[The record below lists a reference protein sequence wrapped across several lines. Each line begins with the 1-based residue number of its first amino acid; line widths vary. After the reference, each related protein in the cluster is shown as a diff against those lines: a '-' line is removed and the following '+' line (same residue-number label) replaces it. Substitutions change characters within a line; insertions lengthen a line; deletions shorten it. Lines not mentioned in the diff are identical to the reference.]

1 MKGKLR
7 KRIVVVFLASA
18 LLIATGLF
26 LPAGSAS
33 AQTIIEEWNT
43 IKTPPPPELKT
54 VTVDPKTT
62 ALLILDIVNQ
72 ICNAER
78 TPRCV
83 SSVPKL
89 QGLLNQARA
98 KGVSV
103 IYSLGGKATPADIW
117 KEVAPRE
124 GEPIVESS
132 ADKFF
137 KTDLEK
143 ILKEKGIKTV
153 IVVGTWAN
161 GAVLYTSSGAAIRG
175 FQVIVPV
182 DGMSAPS
189 TYIEQYVTW
198 HIANSPATRGMTL
211 TRIDMIQF

>member
-1 MKGKLR
+1 MKGKVKTR
-7 KRIVVVFLASA
+7 VKFVFSVVA
-18 LLIATGLF
+18 LLVGNGLF
-26 LPAGSAS
+26 ISLSPAF
-33 AQTIIEEWNT
+33 AQTIVDEWPT
-43 IKTPPPPELKT
+43 VQAPKAPELKP
-54 VTVDPKTT
+54 VTIDPKVT
-62 ALLILDIVNQ
+62 ALLILDIVKP

-83 SSVPKL
+83 SSIPKL

-103 IYSLGGKATPADIW
+103 VYSLGGKATPADIG

-124 GEPIVESS
+124 GEPIVESN

-143 ILKEKGIKTV
+143 ILREKGIKAV

-161 GAVLYTSSGAAIRG
+161 GAVLYTSTGAVMRG

-182 DGMSAPS
+182 DGMSGPS
-189 TYIEQYVTW
+189 AYVEQYTTS
-198 HIANSPATRGMTL
+198 HFASSPATRGVIL
-211 TRIDMIQF
+211 TKIDMIQF

>member
-1 MKGKLR
+1 MC
-7 KRIVVVFLASA
+7 VFSSLTMTYS
-18 LLIATGLF
+18 F
-26 LPAGSAS
+26 
-33 AQTIIEEWNT
+33 AQTIVDEWAT
-43 IKTPPPPELKT
+43 VQAPRPPELKS
-54 VTVDPKTT
+54 VTIDPKVT
-62 ALLILDIVNQ
+62 ALLILDIIKP

-103 IYSLGGKATPADIW
+103 VYSLGGKATPADIW
-117 KEVAPRE
+117 KEVAARE
-124 GEPIVESS
+124 GEPIVESGS
-132 ADKFF
+132 DKFF

-153 IVVGTWAN
+153 IVVGTWAH
-161 GAVLYTSSGAAIRG
+161 GAVLYTSSGAAVRG

-182 DGMSAPS
+182 DGMSGPS
-189 TYIEQYVTW
+189 AYVEQYVTW